1 MKKPKP
7 DMETCICG
15 DEFEI
20 KPGMILLELKLC
32 QPCFKREAYIILL
45 IHRTKELKRERP
57 YPVRPLIQMKE
68 YHAIKTQLIN

>member
-1 MKKPKP
+1 MNKPKP

-15 DEFEI
+15 DKFEI

-45 IHRTKELKRERP
+45 KHRAKELVRQRP
-57 YPVRPLIQMKE
+57 YPVRPLIQMEE
-68 YHAIKTQLIN
+68 YHAIKTQLTN